1 MKKILLLSLT
11 LNILVYAPL
20 MAEDLAE
27 IRVNINRKN
36 CPELQKIH
44 TWIKTDK
51 LNTFE
56 IGPGCE
62 DLKFYVDA
70 RSLEK
75 EELQHRDLP
84 TNMVWVNFIVNQQ
97 DCPSIHKLHLG
108 ISPTTLT
115 NVYTGPGCDVFAFF
129 AEPNDREGPQSHPAA
144 NKSP

>member
-1 MKKILLLSLT
+1 
-11 LNILVYAPL
+11 
-20 MAEDLAE
+20 MAKNFAE

-36 CPELQKIH
+36 CPEIQKIH

-51 LNTFE
+51 PNTFE

-70 RSLEK
+70 DPTGE
-75 EELQHRDLP
+75 EELQLKDLP

-115 NVYTGPGCDVFAFF
+115 HVYTGPGCDDFAFYT
-129 AEPNDREGPQSHPAA
+129 EPNNQEKSHKQHSDSKIP
-144 NKSP
+144 